1 MKKYIVKRLLWIIPI
16 MLLISFIAFS
26 LMYLSPGDPAVI
38 YLSQGGDAPAAE
50 AVEELQQKLGLDES
64 FFTQYIRWLGKL
76 FHGDMGTSIFTGNPV
91 KEEILRYFPNTLKL
105 TLLGML
111 LTLLISIP
119 LGVLCAIQENRWLDL
134 LIRGLTFVTGSLP
147 GFFAAMLLTYFLGV
161 RLKWLPTISSGKRI
175 GILMPA
181 LTLALCLS
189 ATYIRQIRAAVVKEL
204 GENYIRMERAR
215 GLKERMVLYQG
226 ALRSAMP
233 SIMTV
238 AGINIGNLLG
248 GTAIIEMVCTYQGMG
263 RLAVDSITNRDYP
276 LMQGYVLVMAVVY
289 VLVNLVV
296 DIAYAY
302 MDPRVKQEYILEG
315 MEGAESG
322 RKDRKNRKISSE

>member
-1 MKKYIVKRLLWIIPI
+1 MKKYIVKRLLWMIPI

-64 FFTQYIRWLGKL
+64 FFTQYIRWLGNL
-76 FHGDMGTSIFTGNPV
+76 FKGDLGTSIFTGNPV
-91 KEEILRYFPNTLKL
+91 REEIVRYFPNTLKL
-105 TLLGML
+105 T
-111 LTLLISIP
+111 
-119 LGVLCAIQENRWLDL
+119 
-134 LIRGLTFVTGSLP
+134 
-147 GFFAAMLLTYFLGV
+147 

-315 MEGAESG
+315 MKGAESG
-322 RKDRKNRKISSE
+322 RKDRKNRKNRSE